1 MSFRSAE
8 WIEAPRDVPKQA
20 SGRCRAVSG
29 CCRSLA
35 IRAAAAMLAESA
47 VAGASQASSTVMFV
61 LVYTQISP
69 AIVRLCRTISPA
81 LSCVLA
87 ASARAAASA

>member
-1 MSFRSAE
+1 
-8 WIEAPRDVPKQA
+8 
-20 SGRCRAVSG
+20 
-29 CCRSLA
+29 
-35 IRAAAAMLAESA
+35 MLAESA

-81 LSCVLA
+81 LSCVFA
-87 ASARAAASA
+87 ASARRGERIGSARPDGHDAFVRLDQLPFA